1 MTTGAELRSALDQVI
16 PPADTGF
23 SVLPVPGVT
32 SFHIGRGADG
42 AIALLTPAD
51 SAPEPPTRL
60 KHLALDPRLHC
71 RIEGVGGT
79 VLEGDYG
86 VVQFYAD
93 DVRLVQPFLDVAAA
107 IIRLLGESPAAGE
120 VSTAMRRLVRLF
132 DRTDPARGSVLGLW
146 AELLI
151 IDRSSDPLVLVDAWH
166 AYVDARFDFAAPGS
180 RLEVK
185 ATTLDVRAH
194 MFSLSQLEPV
204 DGVAV
209 VVASVVTTETSLGTS
224 LADLLSRVEKLLDGD
239 GARQMKIHEQVA
251 TILGPDWVR
260 HVDRRFDEKQAQN
273 SLVLFPAEKV
283 PRVALPPPEVIDV
296 RLTVDCTSVE
306 PLSAPTGL
314 AALIR
319 SEAD

>member
-1 MTTGAELRSALDQVI
+1 MTTGLELRAALDQVT

-23 SVLPVPGVT
+23 SVLPVPSAR
-32 SFHIGRGADG
+32 SFQIGRGADG

-51 SAPEPPTRL
+51 QAPEPPTRL
-60 KHLALDPRLHC
+60 KHLALDPRLRC
-71 RIEGVGGT
+71 RIEGADGS
-79 VLEGDYG
+79 VLENEYG

-93 DVRLVQPFLDVAAA
+93 DDRLAQPFLDVAAA

-151 IDRSSDPLVLVDAWH
+151 VDRSTDPVRMVDAWH

-185 ATTLDVRAH
+185 ATTRDVRAH

-204 DGVAV
+204 DGIAV
-209 VVASVVTTETSLGTS
+209 VVASLVTTETSLGTS
-224 LADLLSRVEKLLDGD
+224 LAELVSRVEKRLDGD

-251 TILGPDWVR
+251 TVLGPDWVR

-273 SLVLFPAEKV
+273 SLVLLAAERV
-283 PRVALPPPEVIDV
+283 PRVAAPPPEVIDV

-306 PLSAPTGL
+306 PLSGPTGL
-314 AALIR
+314 AALILL
-319 SEAD
+319 EAD